1 MSGTPFT
8 LVPYLTSIAVAY
20 KNKALIADQVLPR
33 VRVGSQLFEYFKFN
47 QADQFTIPDTKV
59 GRTSAPGQV
68 EFGGTNAQASTFD
81 YALDSPVP
89 EIDKQNAAA
98 FGLAGFDPEAR
109 AATNVTAL
117 IHLDRESRVASM
129 VFNAS
134 NYASANKTTLTN
146 AWNDFTLGDPL
157 GDLTTALDSML
168 MRANILV
175 LGRKAASAIQRNPQF
190 VEAFYG
196 NAATSGIVP
205 FEFIRNLLG
214 LDLVVVGEAY
224 KNTANPG
231 QAQTNARLWDTTK
244 AALLYRDSVA
254 SADSGTSFGFT
265 AQFGEPVA
273 GRIID
278 PDMGMRGGVRVR
290 SGESVKEVITANDL
304 GYLFSNAST

>member
-20 KNKALIADQVLPR
+20 KNKNLIADQVLPR
-33 VRVGSQLFEYFKFN
+33 VSVGSQLFQYFKYN

-68 EFGGTNAQASTFD
+68 EFGATSATASTLD

-89 EIDKQNAAA
+89 AIDEQNAAA
-98 FGLAGFDPEAR
+98 FGNAGFDPEAR
-109 AATNVTAL
+109 AATNVSAL
-117 IHLDRESRVASM
+117 IALDRESRAASL

-134 NYASANKTTLTN
+134 NFASANKVTLTN

-157 GDLTTALDSML
+157 GDITTALDSML
-168 MRANILV
+168 MRPNIFI
-175 LGRKAASAIQRNPQF
+175 LGQKAATALQRNPEI
-190 VEAFYG
+190 VEAYYG
-196 NAATSGIVP
+196 NAATSGLVP
-205 FEFIRNLLG
+205 FEFIRNLFG
-214 LDLVVVGEAY
+214 LDLVLVGQAY

-231 QAQTNARLWDTTK
+231 QAQTNARVWDATK
-244 AALLYRDSVA
+244 AALIYRDAVA

-265 AQFGEPVA
+265 AQFGSRIS
-273 GRIID
+273 GRIVD
-278 PDMGMRGGVRVR
+278 QDMGMRGGIRVRV
-290 SGESVKEVITANDL
+290 GESVKEVVTANDL